1 MRTPRLDRDR
11 QQWMFDYLVKTTGRV
26 FHWDRDGRTLPE
38 SVKSH
43 AQISK
48 HLGRRA
54 LRMERV
60 AREEEAAGH
69 KVTALEL
76 YYLAAKEFGAAQHPV
91 LETTDEK
98 RFLHGRCIANYDK
111 VIALSPNP
119 IERVEIPF
127 EGHDLQCNLHLAPG
141 TPKAPAVIFI
151 PGCDMV
157 KEQYPEPKYNHAL
170 DRGMH
175 LLVIDGP
182 GQGMSNIRGNKLTAD
197 NYARAVLAIADWLA
211 GRPEVDEARI
221 GVFSMSMGSH
231 WGLEVAC
238 HGDPRIRAVV
248 GLWASYIDKY
258 FILDTFSPRYK
269 QLYGYLTGAASE
281 AELDEI
287 VAGMAIEG
295 REGNIRC
302 PVLLTTGEYDA
313 RSPVELVHQFYDNI
327 TAPKELWVY
336 EDMYHWTNLFGGTN
350 EHQDCHSMGMDWL
363 AEAMDGK
370 YGPGYERSI
379 FLRTG
384 GGGPHGTQGL
394 GQDALHWWEK

>member
-11 QQWMFDYLVKTTGRV
+11 QQWMFDYLIKETGRV
-26 FHWDRDGRTLPE
+26 FHWDRDGRTIPK

-48 HLGRRA
+48 HVGRIA
-54 LRMERV
+54 QRMEKV
-60 AREEEAAGH
+60 AQEEENSGH
-69 KVTALEL
+69 NVTALEL
-76 YYLAAKEFGAAQHPV
+76 YYSAAKEFGLAQHPV

-98 RFLHGRCIANYDK
+98 RFLHGRCLANYER
-111 VIALSPNP
+111 VIELSPNP

-127 EGHDLQCNLHLAPG
+127 DGYELQCNLHMVPG
-141 TPKAPAVIFI
+141 KPKAPAVIFI

-157 KEQYPEPKYNHAL
+157 KEMYPDPKYNHAL

-175 LLVIDGP
+175 LLVMDGP
-182 GQGMSNIRGNKLTAD
+182 GQGTSNIRGNHLTAD
-197 NYARAVLAIADWLA
+197 NYQRAVLEIADWLA
-211 GRPEVDEARI
+211 KREEVDETKI

-238 HGDPRIRAVV
+238 MGDPRINSVV

-269 QLYGYLTGAASE
+269 QLYGYLTGASSE
-281 AELDEI
+281 EELDKI
-287 VAGMAIEG
+287 IANMAIEG
-295 REGNIRC
+295 REQNIKC

-313 RSPVELVHQFYDNI
+313 RSPVELVYNFYNNI

-350 EHQDCHSMGMDWL
+350 EHQDCHSMGMDWMV
-363 AEAMDGK
+363 EAMNGK
-370 YGPGYERSI
+370 YGPGYDRNI

-394 GQDALHWWEK
+394 DQDAMHWWKS